1 MLSAAPTQH
10 MHNIC
15 TVLPH
20 LLQQYLQVQTEC
32 DEFFG
37 VRQGRLEA

>member
-10 MHNIC
+10 MHR
-15 TVLPH
+15 TPTY